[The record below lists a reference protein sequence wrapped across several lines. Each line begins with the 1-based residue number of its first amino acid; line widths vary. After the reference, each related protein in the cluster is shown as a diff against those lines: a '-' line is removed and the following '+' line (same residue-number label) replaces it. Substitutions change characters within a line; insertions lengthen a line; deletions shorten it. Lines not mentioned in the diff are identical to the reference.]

1 MPTLTR
7 REAVERISQVVR
19 DMSLDDLLEFHD
31 ELFPEEPKLKA
42 DAQPDIDLI
51 RRRALD
57 YLGRGIEVEELLDL
71 WNVAIPES
79 WNVTYDDESDELQYS
94 VEPEAVRQA
103 D

>member
-7 REAVERISQVVR
+7 KEAVERLSQVVR
-19 DMSLDDLLEFHD
+19 GMSLDDLLDFQG
-31 ELFPEEPKLKA
+31 ELFPEEPKVKLEE
-42 DAQPDIDLI
+42 QPDIGLI

-57 YLGRGIEVEELLDL
+57 YLDRGIEVEELLDL
-71 WNVAIPES
+71 WNVALPES
-79 WNVTYDDESDELQYS
+79 WNVTYDDESDEIQYS

>member
-7 REAVERISQVVR
+7 SQAVERLIQVVR
-19 DMSLDDLLEFHD
+19 DMSLDDLLDFQG
-31 ELFPEEPKLKA
+31 ELFPEEPRVRPE
-42 DAQPDIDLI
+42 AQPDIGLI
-51 RRRALD
+51 RRRVLD

-71 WNVAIPES
+71 WNVAVPES
-79 WNVTYDDESDELQYS
+79 WNVTYDEESDEIQYS

>member
-1 MPTLTR
+1 MPKLSR
-7 REAVERISQVVR
+7 SEAVEKLSQVVR
-19 DMSLDDLLEFHD
+19 GMSVDDLLDFHD

-42 DAQPDIDLI
+42 EAQPDIEPI
-51 RRRALD
+51 RRRALE

-79 WNVTYDDESDELQYS
+79 WNVTYDDESDEIEYS
-94 VEPEAVRQA
+94 VEPEAVQQA